1 MFIGLRSNK
10 KWQGNEKTV
19 KLQKIRGLPLIFLFV
34 FACEGGY
41 FDTVIFSL
49 VSYFGRVAGFLVLDE
64 FFNFSAKSCMETL
77 CRKEGFKI
85 LL

>member
-19 KLQKIRGLPLIFLFV
+19 KLQIIRGLPLIILFV
-34 FACEGGY
+34 FACEGDS

-49 VSYFGRVAGFLVLDE
+49 VSYFSCFAGVLVLDE
-64 FFNFSAKSCMETL
+64 FFNFSAKSRVETL
-77 CRKEGFKI
+77 CREKRFKI
-85 LL
+85 

>member
-19 KLQKIRGLPLIFLFV
+19 KLQIIRGLPLIFLFV
-34 FACEGGY
+34 FACEGDS

-49 VSYFGRVAGFLVLDE
+49 VSYFGRVAGVLVLDE
-64 FFNFSAKSCMETL
+64 LFNFSAKSCMETFCGEKRL
-77 CRKEGFKI
+77 KI